1 VQGWSAP
8 DITGLGKWTDDD
20 IADYLK
26 TGHNKYA
33 AAAGLMGEVVQLS
46 TSNMTDDDLK
56 AIAVFLKD
64 RSQVASPTDA
74 SVDQNVMNAG
84 AAIYKDL
91 CAACHQHDGQGVP
104 NLFPRLSET
113 PTVATADPTTV
124 LRVILKGTQT
134 VATDGEPTGRAMPAF
149 GWQLDDEQVAAVA
162 SYVRNHF
169 AHAPGVSA
177 DQAKKARE
185 ALAART
191 N

>member
-1 VQGWSAP
+1 LGGDKTSEAFRGYAVQGWSAP
-8 DITGLGKWTDDD
+8 DITGGPLGKWTDDD

-124 LRVILKGTQT
+124 LRVIPKGTQT
-134 VATDGEPTGRAMPAF
+134 VATDGEPTG
-149 GWQLDDEQVAAVA
+149 L
-162 SYVRNHF
+162 

-177 DQAKKARE
+177 DQGKKARE